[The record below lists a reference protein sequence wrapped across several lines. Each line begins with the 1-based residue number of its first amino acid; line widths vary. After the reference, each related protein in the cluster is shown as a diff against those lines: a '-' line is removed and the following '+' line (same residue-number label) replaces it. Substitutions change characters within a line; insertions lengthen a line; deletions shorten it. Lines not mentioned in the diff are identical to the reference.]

1 MMRYRV
7 VGSPQPLPAPVEDPL
22 HKAAFSYRV
31 QGVLESATPTVLFEV
46 YAQRQTLYPY
56 AERACRLLLACY
68 ELAHTRLG
76 LDHALRYDRLLR
88 VFLMTEGKA
97 GAEQQQNLMYL
108 YDLSERVPPQAWLR
122 ELTHEYGHWI
132 IPPINSYEE
141 PEPWA
146 NGDLGERWFTYHLR
160 HSFPPSLRFP
170 PLREG
175 NHDLA
180 FPMHRGKQVIGRF
193 PLRSRGN
200 LTEGVLDN
208 SDSEFLMG
216 APQRALEAY
225 LRRAVEPLVERMARE
240 GLHPQRWRSRRRAGY
255 EEYLALALYID
266 RVYGSERLGRAMLC
280 AGGVEPD
287 DFLRGVRESL
297 TEPARLKVQLP
308 VASGYLFLPGG
319 AARWRIVE
327 PRGATLTPDPKRPE
341 WARCSV
347 AQATVAR
354 R

>member
-1 MMRYRV
+1 VRYRV
-7 VGSPQPLPAPVEDPL
+7 IGSPQPLPAPVEDPL

-31 QGVLESATPTVLFEV
+31 QGVAEGTTPTVLFEI

-68 ELAHTRLG
+68 DLARTRLG

-97 GAEQQQNLMYL
+97 GAEQLQNLMYL
-108 YDLSERVPPQAWLR
+108 YDLSERVPPQEWLR

-132 IPPINSYEE
+132 LPPINSYEE

-146 NGDLGERWFTYHLR
+146 NGDLGERWFTLHLVAR
-160 HSFPPSLRFP
+160 ARS
-170 PLREG
+170 EG
-175 NHDLA
+175 
-180 FPMHRGKQVIGRF
+180 
-193 PLRSRGN
+193 
-200 LTEGVLDN
+200 
-208 SDSEFLMG
+208 SEPDFLMG
-216 APQRALEAY
+216 ASLSALEAY
-225 LRRAVEPLVERMARE
+225 LRRTVEPLVERMARE

-255 EEYLALALYID
+255 EEYLAFALYID

-297 TEPARLKVQLP
+297 TEPERLQVQLP
-308 VASGYLFLPGG
+308 LGNGYLFLPGG
-319 AARWRIVE
+319 AARWRIIE

-341 WARCSV
+341 WARCSTT
-347 AQATVAR
+347 AATLR
-354 R
+354 RL

>member
-1 MMRYRV
+1 
-7 VGSPQPLPAPVEDPL
+7 VEDPL

-31 QGVLESATPTVLFEV
+31 QGVAEGTTPTVLFEI

-68 ELAHTRLG
+68 DLARTRLG

-108 YDLSERVPPQAWLR
+108 YDLSERVPPQEWLR

-132 IPPINSYEE
+132 LPPINSYEE

-146 NGDLGERWFTYHLR
+146 NGDLGERWFTLHLVAR
-160 HSFPPSLRFP
+160 ARS
-170 PLREG
+170 EG
-175 NHDLA
+175 
-180 FPMHRGKQVIGRF
+180 
-193 PLRSRGN
+193 
-200 LTEGVLDN
+200 
-208 SDSEFLMG
+208 SEPDFLMG
-216 APQRALEAY
+216 ASLSALEAY
-225 LRRAVEPLVERMARE
+225 LRRTVEPLVERMARE

-255 EEYLALALYID
+255 EEYLAFALYID

-297 TEPARLKVQLP
+297 TEPERLQVQLP
-308 VASGYLFLPGG
+308 FGNGYLFLPGG
-319 AARWRIVE
+319 AARWRIIE
-327 PRGATLTPDPKRPE
+327 PRGATLMPDPKRPE

-347 AQATVAR
+347 SQATVAR

>member
-1 MMRYRV
+1 VRYRV
-7 VGSPQPLPAPVEDPL
+7 IGSPQPLPAPVEDPL

-31 QGVLESATPTVLFEV
+31 QGVAEGTTPTVLFEI

-68 ELAHTRLG
+68 DLARTRLG

-108 YDLSERVPPQAWLR
+108 YDLSERVPPQEWLR

-132 IPPINSYEE
+132 LPPINSYEE

-146 NGDLGERWFTYHLR
+146 NGDLGERWFTLHLVAR
-160 HSFPPSLRFP
+160 ARS
-170 PLREG
+170 EG
-175 NHDLA
+175 
-180 FPMHRGKQVIGRF
+180 
-193 PLRSRGN
+193 
-200 LTEGVLDN
+200 
-208 SDSEFLMG
+208 SEPDFLMG
-216 APQRALEAY
+216 ASLSALEAY
-225 LRRAVEPLVERMARE
+225 LRRTVEPLVERMARE

-255 EEYLALALYID
+255 EEYLAFALYID

-297 TEPARLKVQLP
+297 TEPERLQVQLP
-308 VASGYLFLPGG
+308 LGNGYLFLPGG
-319 AARWRIVE
+319 AARWRIIE

-341 WARCSV
+341 WARCSTT
-347 AQATVAR
+347 AATLR
-354 R
+354 RL

>member
-1 MMRYRV
+1 VRYRV

-31 QGVLESATPTVLFEV
+31 QGVAEGATPTVLFEI

-68 ELAHTRLG
+68 DLARMRLG

-122 ELTHEYGHWI
+122 EMTHEYGHWI

-146 NGDLGERWFTYHLR
+146 NGDLGERWFTAHLVAR
-160 HSFPPSLRFP
+160 
-170 PLREG
+170 
-175 NHDLA
+175 A
-180 FPMHRGKQVIGRF
+180 RGASGE
-193 PLRSRGN
+193 P
-200 LTEGVLDN
+200 D
-208 SDSEFLMG
+208 FLMG
-216 APQRALEAY
+216 ASLDALEAY
-225 LRRAVEPLVERMARE
+225 LRRAVEPLIERMARE
-240 GLHPQRWRSRRRAGY
+240 GLNPQRWRSRRRAGY
-255 EEYLALALYID
+255 DEYLALALYLD

-297 TEPARLKVQLP
+297 TEPERLTARLP
-308 VASGYLFLPGG
+308 FASGYLFLPGG
-319 AARWRIVE
+319 AARWRIIE

-347 AQATVAR
+347 AQATVAGR
-354 R
+354 

>member
-1 MMRYRV
+1 MRYRV
-7 VGSPQPLPAPVEDPL
+7 VGSPQPLPAAVEDPL

-31 QGVLESATPTVLFEV
+31 QGVAEGATPTVLFEV

-68 ELAHTRLG
+68 DLARTRLG
-76 LDHALRYDRLLR
+76 LDHALRYDRLLH

-108 YDLSERVPPQAWLR
+108 YDLSERMPPQAWLR

-146 NGDLGERWFTYHLR
+146 NGDLGERWFTYHLVAR
-160 HSFPPSLRFP
+160 
-170 PLREG
+170 
-175 NHDLA
+175 A
-180 FPMHRGKQVIGRF
+180 RGASGE
-193 PLRSRGN
+193 P
-200 LTEGVLDN
+200 D
-208 SDSEFLMG
+208 FLMG
-216 APQRALEAY
+216 APLSALDAY
-225 LRRAVEPLVERMARE
+225 LRRAVEPLIERMARE
-240 GLHPQRWRSRRRAGY
+240 GLNPQRWRSRRRAGY
-255 EEYLALALYID
+255 DEYLALALYID

-297 TEPARLKVQLP
+297 TEPERLTAQLP
-308 VASGYLFLPGG
+308 FANGYLFLPGG
-319 AARWRIVE
+319 AARWRIIE

-347 AQATVAR
+347 VQAVVGR

>member
-1 MMRYRV
+1 VRYRV
-7 VGSPQPLPAPVEDPL
+7 VGSPQPLPTPVEDPL

-31 QGVLESATPTVLFEV
+31 QGVTEGTTPTVLFEI

-68 ELAHTRLG
+68 DLARTRLG

-108 YDLSERVPPQAWLR
+108 YDLSERVPPQEWLR

-132 IPPINSYEE
+132 LPPINSYEE

-146 NGDLGERWFTYHLR
+146 NGDLGERWFTLHLVAR
-160 HSFPPSLRFP
+160 ARS
-170 PLREG
+170 EG
-175 NHDLA
+175 
-180 FPMHRGKQVIGRF
+180 
-193 PLRSRGN
+193 
-200 LTEGVLDN
+200 
-208 SDSEFLMG
+208 SEPDFLMG
-216 APQRALEAY
+216 ASLSALEAY
-225 LRRAVEPLVERMARE
+225 LRRTVEPLVERMARE

-255 EEYLALALYID
+255 EEYLAFALYID

-297 TEPARLKVQLP
+297 TEPERLQVQLP
-308 VASGYLFLPGG
+308 FGNGYLFLPGG
-319 AARWRIVE
+319 AARWRIIE
-327 PRGATLTPDPKRPE
+327 PRGATLMPDPKRPE

-347 AQATVAR
+347 SQATVAR

>member
-1 MMRYRV
+1 
-7 VGSPQPLPAPVEDPL
+7 VEDPL

-31 QGVLESATPTVLFEV
+31 QGVAEGTTPTVLFEI

-68 ELAHTRLG
+68 DLARTRLG

-108 YDLSERVPPQAWLR
+108 YDLSERVPPQEWLR

-132 IPPINSYEE
+132 LPPINSYEE

-146 NGDLGERWFTYHLR
+146 NGDLGERWFTLHLVAR
-160 HSFPPSLRFP
+160 ARS
-170 PLREG
+170 EG
-175 NHDLA
+175 
-180 FPMHRGKQVIGRF
+180 
-193 PLRSRGN
+193 
-200 LTEGVLDN
+200 
-208 SDSEFLMG
+208 SEPDFLMG
-216 APQRALEAY
+216 ASLSALEAY
-225 LRRAVEPLVERMARE
+225 LRRTVEPLVERMARE

-255 EEYLALALYID
+255 EEYLAFALYID

-297 TEPARLKVQLP
+297 TEPERLQVRLP
-308 VASGYLFLPGG
+308 FGNGYLFLPGG
-319 AARWRIVE
+319 AARWRIIE
-327 PRGATLTPDPKRPE
+327 PRGATLMPDPKRPE

-347 AQATVAR
+347 SQATVAR

>member
-1 MMRYRV
+1 MRYRV
-7 VGSPQPLPAPVEDPL
+7 IGSPQPLPAPVEDPL

-31 QGVLESATPTVLFEV
+31 QGVAEGTTPTVLFEI

-68 ELAHTRLG
+68 DLARTRLG

-108 YDLSERVPPQAWLR
+108 YDLSERVPPQEWLR

-132 IPPINSYEE
+132 LPPINSYEE

-146 NGDLGERWFTYHLR
+146 NGDLGERWFTLHLVAR
-160 HSFPPSLRFP
+160 ARS
-170 PLREG
+170 EG
-175 NHDLA
+175 
-180 FPMHRGKQVIGRF
+180 
-193 PLRSRGN
+193 
-200 LTEGVLDN
+200 
-208 SDSEFLMG
+208 SEPDFLMG
-216 APQRALEAY
+216 ASLSALEAY
-225 LRRAVEPLVERMARE
+225 LRRTVEPLVERMARE

-255 EEYLALALYID
+255 EEYLAFALYID

-297 TEPARLKVQLP
+297 TEPERLQVQLP
-308 VASGYLFLPGG
+308 FGNGYLFLPGG
-319 AARWRIVE
+319 AARWRIIE
-327 PRGATLTPDPKRPE
+327 PRGATLMPDPKRPE

-347 AQATVAR
+347 SQATVAR

>member
-1 MMRYRV
+1 
-7 VGSPQPLPAPVEDPL
+7 VEDPL

-31 QGVLESATPTVLFEV
+31 QGVAEGTTPTVLFEI

-68 ELAHTRLG
+68 DLACTRLG

-108 YDLSERVPPQAWLR
+108 YDLSERVPPQEWLR

-132 IPPINSYEE
+132 LPPINSYEE

-146 NGDLGERWFTYHLR
+146 NGDLGERWFTLHLVAR
-160 HSFPPSLRFP
+160 ARS
-170 PLREG
+170 EG
-175 NHDLA
+175 
-180 FPMHRGKQVIGRF
+180 
-193 PLRSRGN
+193 
-200 LTEGVLDN
+200 
-208 SDSEFLMG
+208 SEPDFLMG
-216 APQRALEAY
+216 ASLSALEAY
-225 LRRAVEPLVERMARE
+225 LRRTVEPLVERMARE

-255 EEYLALALYID
+255 EEYLAFALYID

-297 TEPARLKVQLP
+297 TEPERLQVQLP

-319 AARWRIVE
+319 AARWRIIE
-327 PRGATLTPDPKRPE
+327 PRGATLMPDPKRPE

-347 AQATVAR
+347 SQATVAR

>member
-31 QGVLESATPTVLFEV
+31 QGVAEGATPTVLFEI
-46 YAQRQTLYPY
+46 YAQRQMLYPY

-68 ELAHTRLG
+68 DLARTRLG

-97 GAEQQQNLMYL
+97 GAQQQQNLMYL
-108 YDLSERVPPQAWLR
+108 YDLSERVSPQAWLR

-146 NGDLGERWFTYHLR
+146 NGDLGERWFTYHLV
-160 HSFPPSLRFP
+160 
-170 PLREG
+170 
-175 NHDLA
+175 A
-180 FPMHRGKQVIGRF
+180 WARGARDE
-193 PLRSRGN
+193 P
-200 LTEGVLDN
+200 D
-208 SDSEFLMG
+208 FLMG
-216 APQRALEAY
+216 ASLGALEAY
-225 LRRAVEPLVERMARE
+225 LRRAVEPLIERMARE
-240 GLHPQRWRSRRRAGY
+240 GLNPQRWRLRRRAGY
-255 EEYLALALYID
+255 DEYLALALYID

-297 TEPARLKVQLP
+297 TEPEQLKVQLP
-308 VASGYLFLPGG
+308 FANGYLFLPGG

-327 PRGATLTPDPKRPE
+327 PREATLTPDPKRPE
-341 WARCSV
+341 WARCSTTS
-347 AQATVAR
+347 ATLR
-354 R
+354 RL

>member
-7 VGSPQPLPAPVEDPL
+7 VGSPQPLPAAVEDPL

-31 QGVLESATPTVLFEV
+31 QGVAEGTTPTVLFEV

-68 ELAHTRLG
+68 DLARTRLG
-76 LDHALRYDRLLR
+76 LDHALRYDRLLH

-108 YDLSERVPPQAWLR
+108 YDLSERMPPQAWLR

-146 NGDLGERWFTYHLR
+146 NGDLGERWFTYHLVAR
-160 HSFPPSLRFP
+160 
-170 PLREG
+170 
-175 NHDLA
+175 A
-180 FPMHRGKQVIGRF
+180 RGASGE
-193 PLRSRGN
+193 P
-200 LTEGVLDN
+200 D
-208 SDSEFLMG
+208 FLMG
-216 APQRALEAY
+216 APLSALDAY
-225 LRRAVEPLVERMARE
+225 LRRAVEPLIERMARE
-240 GLHPQRWRSRRRAGY
+240 GLNPHRWRSRRRAGY
-255 EEYLALALYID
+255 DEYLALALYID

-297 TEPARLKVQLP
+297 TEPERLTAQLP
-308 VASGYLFLPGG
+308 FANGYLFLPGG
-319 AARWRIVE
+319 AARWRIIE

-341 WARCSV
+341 WARCSTTS
-347 AQATVAR
+347 ATLR
-354 R
+354 RL

>member
-1 MMRYRV
+1 
-7 VGSPQPLPAPVEDPL
+7 VEDPL

-31 QGVLESATPTVLFEV
+31 QGVAEGTTPTVLFEI

-68 ELAHTRLG
+68 DLARTRLG

-88 VFLMTEGKA
+88 VFLMIEGRA

-108 YDLSERVPPQAWLR
+108 YDLSERVPPQEWLR

-132 IPPINSYEE
+132 LPPINSYEE

-146 NGDLGERWFTYHLR
+146 NGDLGERWFTLHLVAR
-160 HSFPPSLRFP
+160 ARS
-170 PLREG
+170 EG
-175 NHDLA
+175 
-180 FPMHRGKQVIGRF
+180 
-193 PLRSRGN
+193 
-200 LTEGVLDN
+200 
-208 SDSEFLMG
+208 SEPDFLMG
-216 APQRALEAY
+216 ASLSALEAY
-225 LRRAVEPLVERMARE
+225 LRRTVEPLVERMARE

-255 EEYLALALYID
+255 EEYLAFALYID

-297 TEPARLKVQLP
+297 TEPERLQVQLP
-308 VASGYLFLPGG
+308 FGNGYLFLPGG
-319 AARWRIVE
+319 AARWRIIE

-347 AQATVAR
+347 SQATVAR

>member
-1 MMRYRV
+1 VRYRV
-7 VGSPQPLPAPVEDPL
+7 IGSPQPLPAPVEDPL

-31 QGVLESATPTVLFEV
+31 QGVAEGATPTVLFEI

-68 ELAHTRLG
+68 DLACTRLG

-108 YDLSERVPPQAWLR
+108 YDLSERVPPQEWLR

-132 IPPINSYEE
+132 LPPINSYEE

-146 NGDLGERWFTYHLR
+146 NGELGERWFTLHLVAR
-160 HSFPPSLRFP
+160 
-170 PLREG
+170 
-175 NHDLA
+175 A
-180 FPMHRGKQVIGRF
+180 
-193 PLRSRGN
+193 RS
-200 LTEGVLDN
+200 E
-208 SDSEFLMG
+208 DSEPDFLMG
-216 APQRALEAY
+216 ASLSALEAY
-225 LRRAVEPLVERMARE
+225 LRRTVEPLVERMARE

-255 EEYLALALYID
+255 EEYLAFALYID

-297 TEPARLKVQLP
+297 TEPERLQVQLP
-308 VASGYLFLPGG
+308 FGNGYLFLPGG
-319 AARWRIVE
+319 AARWRIIE
-327 PRGATLTPDPKRPE
+327 PRGATLMPDPKRPE

-347 AQATVAR
+347 SQAMVAR

>member
-1 MMRYRV
+1 MRYRV
-7 VGSPQPLPAPVEDPL
+7 VGSPQPLPTPVEDPL

-31 QGVLESATPTVLFEV
+31 QGVIEEPTPTTLFEI

-68 ELAHTRLG
+68 DLARTRLG
-76 LDHALRYDRLLR
+76 LDHALRYDRQLR

-146 NGDLGERWFTYHLR
+146 NGDLGERWFTYHL
-160 HSFPPSLRFP
+160 
-170 PLREG
+170 
-175 NHDLA
+175 LA
-180 FPMHRGKQVIGRF
+180 RARGAG
-193 PLRSRGN
+193 
-200 LTEGVLDN
+200 
-208 SDSEFLMG
+208 SEPDFLMG
-216 APQRALEAY
+216 ASLSALEAY

-240 GLHPQRWRSRRRAGY
+240 GLHLQRWRSRRRAGY
-255 EEYLALALYID
+255 EEYLALALYVD
-266 RVYGSERLGRAMLC
+266 RVYGSARLGRAMLC

-297 TEPARLKVQLP
+297 TEPERLQVQLP

-319 AARWRIVE
+319 AARWRIIE
-327 PRGATLTPDPKRPE
+327 PRGATLTPDPKHPE

>member
-1 MMRYRV
+1 MRYRV
-7 VGSPQPLPAPVEDPL
+7 VGSPQPLPAAVEDPL

-31 QGVLESATPTVLFEV
+31 QGVAEGTTPTVLFEV

-56 AERACRLLLACY
+56 AGRACRLLLACY
-68 ELAHTRLG
+68 DLARTRLG

-146 NGDLGERWFTYHLR
+146 NGDLGERWFTYHL
-160 HSFPPSLRFP
+160 
-170 PLREG
+170 
-175 NHDLA
+175 LA
-180 FPMHRGKQVIGRF
+180 RARGAGGE
-193 PLRSRGN
+193 P
-200 LTEGVLDN
+200 D
-208 SDSEFLMG
+208 FLMG
-216 APQRALEAY
+216 ASLSALEAY

-255 EEYLALALYID
+255 EEYLALALYVD
-266 RVYGSERLGRAMLC
+266 CVYGSARLGRAMLC

-297 TEPARLKVQLP
+297 TEPERLQVQLP
-308 VASGYLFLPGG
+308 FANGYLFLPGG

-341 WARCSV
+341 WARCSTT
-347 AQATVAR
+347 AATLR
-354 R
+354 RL

>member
-1 MMRYRV
+1 VRYRV
-7 VGSPQPLPAPVEDPL
+7 IGSPQPLPAPVEDPL

-31 QGVLESATPTVLFEV
+31 QGVAEGTTPTVLFEI

-68 ELAHTRLG
+68 DLACTRLG

-108 YDLSERVPPQAWLR
+108 YDLSERVPPQEWLR

-132 IPPINSYEE
+132 LPPINSYEE

-146 NGDLGERWFTYHLR
+146 NGDLGERWFTYHLLAR
-160 HSFPPSLRFP
+160 ARS
-170 PLREG
+170 EG
-175 NHDLA
+175 
-180 FPMHRGKQVIGRF
+180 
-193 PLRSRGN
+193 
-200 LTEGVLDN
+200 
-208 SDSEFLMG
+208 SEPDFLMG
-216 APQRALEAY
+216 ASLSALEAY
-225 LRRAVEPLVERMARE
+225 LRRTVEPLVERMARE

-255 EEYLALALYID
+255 EEYLAFALYID

-297 TEPARLKVQLP
+297 TEPERLQVQLP
-308 VASGYLFLPGG
+308 FANGYLFLPGG

-327 PRGATLTPDPKRPE
+327 PRGATLMPDPKRPE

-347 AQATVAR
+347 SQAMVAR

>member
-1 MMRYRV
+1 M
-7 VGSPQPLPAPVEDPL
+7 EDPL

-31 QGVLESATPTVLFEV
+31 QGVAEGTTPTVLFEI

-68 ELAHTRLG
+68 DLARTRLG

-108 YDLSERVPPQAWLR
+108 YDLSERVPPQEWLR

-132 IPPINSYEE
+132 LPPINSYEE

-146 NGDLGERWFTYHLR
+146 NGDLGERWFTLHLVAR
-160 HSFPPSLRFP
+160 ARS
-170 PLREG
+170 EG
-175 NHDLA
+175 
-180 FPMHRGKQVIGRF
+180 
-193 PLRSRGN
+193 
-200 LTEGVLDN
+200 
-208 SDSEFLMG
+208 SEPDFLMG
-216 APQRALEAY
+216 ASLSALEAY
-225 LRRAVEPLVERMARE
+225 LRRTVEPLVERMARE

-255 EEYLALALYID
+255 EEYLAFALYID

-297 TEPARLKVQLP
+297 TEPERLQVRLP
-308 VASGYLFLPGG
+308 FGNGYLFLPGG
-319 AARWRIVE
+319 AARWRIIE
-327 PRGATLTPDPKRPE
+327 PRGATLMPDPKRPE

-347 AQATVAR
+347 SQATVAR

>member
-1 MMRYRV
+1 VRYRV
-7 VGSPQPLPAPVEDPL
+7 IGSPQPLPAPVEDPL

-31 QGVLESATPTVLFEV
+31 QGVAEGTTPTVLFEI

-68 ELAHTRLG
+68 DLACTRLG

-108 YDLSERVPPQAWLR
+108 YDLSERVPPQEWLR

-132 IPPINSYEE
+132 LPPINSYEE

-146 NGDLGERWFTYHLR
+146 NGDLGERWFTLHLVAR
-160 HSFPPSLRFP
+160 ARS
-170 PLREG
+170 EG
-175 NHDLA
+175 
-180 FPMHRGKQVIGRF
+180 
-193 PLRSRGN
+193 
-200 LTEGVLDN
+200 
-208 SDSEFLMG
+208 SEPDFLMG
-216 APQRALEAY
+216 ASLSALEAY
-225 LRRAVEPLVERMARE
+225 LRRTVEPLVERMARE

-255 EEYLALALYID
+255 EEYLAFALYID

-297 TEPARLKVQLP
+297 TEPERLQVQLP

-319 AARWRIVE
+319 AARWRIIE
-327 PRGATLTPDPKRPE
+327 PRGATLMPDPKRPE

-347 AQATVAR
+347 SQATVAR

>member
-1 MMRYRV
+1 MRYRV
-7 VGSPQPLPAPVEDPL
+7 VGSPQPLPTPVEDPL

-31 QGVLESATPTVLFEV
+31 QGVAEGTTPTVLFEI

-68 ELAHTRLG
+68 DLARTRLG

-88 VFLMTEGKA
+88 VFLMIEGRA

-108 YDLSERVPPQAWLR
+108 YDLSERVPPQEWLR

-132 IPPINSYEE
+132 LPPINSYEE

-146 NGDLGERWFTYHLR
+146 NGDLGERWFTLHLVAR
-160 HSFPPSLRFP
+160 ARS
-170 PLREG
+170 EG
-175 NHDLA
+175 
-180 FPMHRGKQVIGRF
+180 
-193 PLRSRGN
+193 
-200 LTEGVLDN
+200 
-208 SDSEFLMG
+208 SEPDFLMG
-216 APQRALEAY
+216 ASLSALEAY
-225 LRRAVEPLVERMARE
+225 LRRTVEPLVERMARE

-255 EEYLALALYID
+255 EEYLAFALYID

-297 TEPARLKVQLP
+297 TEPERLQVQLP
-308 VASGYLFLPGG
+308 FGNGYLFLPGG
-319 AARWRIVE
+319 AARWRIIE

-347 AQATVAR
+347 SQATVAR

>member
-7 VGSPQPLPAPVEDPL
+7 VGSPQPLPAAVEDPL

-31 QGVLESATPTVLFEV
+31 QGVAEGTTPTVLFEV

-68 ELAHTRLG
+68 DLARTRLG
-76 LDHALRYDRLLR
+76 LDHALRYDRLLH

-108 YDLSERVPPQAWLR
+108 YDLSERMPPQAWLR

-146 NGDLGERWFTYHLR
+146 NGDLGERWFTYHLVAR
-160 HSFPPSLRFP
+160 
-170 PLREG
+170 
-175 NHDLA
+175 A
-180 FPMHRGKQVIGRF
+180 RGASGE
-193 PLRSRGN
+193 P
-200 LTEGVLDN
+200 D
-208 SDSEFLMG
+208 FLMG
-216 APQRALEAY
+216 APLSALDAY
-225 LRRAVEPLVERMARE
+225 LRRAVEPLIERMARE
-240 GLHPQRWRSRRRAGY
+240 GLNPQRWRSRRRAGY
-255 EEYLALALYID
+255 DEYLALALYID

-297 TEPARLKVQLP
+297 TEPERLTAQLP
-308 VASGYLFLPGG
+308 FANGYLFLPGG
-319 AARWRIVE
+319 AARWRIIE

-347 AQATVAR
+347 VQAVVGR

>member
-1 MMRYRV
+1 VRYRV
-7 VGSPQPLPAPVEDPL
+7 IGSPQPLPAPVEDPL

-31 QGVLESATPTVLFEV
+31 QGVAEGTTPTVLFEI

-68 ELAHTRLG
+68 DLACTRLG

-108 YDLSERVPPQAWLR
+108 YDLSERVPPQEWLR

-132 IPPINSYEE
+132 LPPINSYEE

-146 NGDLGERWFTYHLR
+146 NGDLGERWFTLHLVAR
-160 HSFPPSLRFP
+160 ARS
-170 PLREG
+170 EG
-175 NHDLA
+175 
-180 FPMHRGKQVIGRF
+180 
-193 PLRSRGN
+193 
-200 LTEGVLDN
+200 
-208 SDSEFLMG
+208 SEPDFLMG
-216 APQRALEAY
+216 ASLSALEAY
-225 LRRAVEPLVERMARE
+225 LRRTVEPLVERMARE

-255 EEYLALALYID
+255 EEYLAFALYID

-297 TEPARLKVQLP
+297 TEPERLQVQLP
-308 VASGYLFLPGG
+308 FGNGYLFLPGG
-319 AARWRIVE
+319 AARWRIIE

-341 WARCSV
+341 WARCSTT
-347 AQATVAR
+347 AATLR
-354 R
+354 RL

>member
-1 MMRYRV
+1 
-7 VGSPQPLPAPVEDPL
+7 VEDPL

-31 QGVLESATPTVLFEV
+31 QGVAEGTTPTVLFEI

-68 ELAHTRLG
+68 DLARTRLG

-108 YDLSERVPPQAWLR
+108 YDLSERVPPQEWLR

-132 IPPINSYEE
+132 LPPINSYEE

-146 NGDLGERWFTYHLR
+146 NGDLGERWFTLHLVAR
-160 HSFPPSLRFP
+160 ARS
-170 PLREG
+170 EG
-175 NHDLA
+175 
-180 FPMHRGKQVIGRF
+180 
-193 PLRSRGN
+193 
-200 LTEGVLDN
+200 
-208 SDSEFLMG
+208 SEPDFLMG
-216 APQRALEAY
+216 ASLSALEAY
-225 LRRAVEPLVERMARE
+225 LRRTVEPLVERMARE

-255 EEYLALALYID
+255 EEYLAFALYID

-297 TEPARLKVQLP
+297 TEPERLQVQLP
-308 VASGYLFLPGG
+308 FANGYLFLPGG
-319 AARWRIVE
+319 AARWRIIE
-327 PRGATLTPDPKRPE
+327 PHGATLTPDPKRPE
-341 WARCSV
+341 WARCSTT
-347 AQATVAR
+347 AATLR
-354 R
+354 RL

>member
-1 MMRYRV
+1 MRVVEIGFMEQSIPRSGILRLMRYRV
-7 VGSPQPLPAPVEDPL
+7 IGSPQPLPAPVEDPL

-31 QGVLESATPTVLFEV
+31 QGVAEGATPTMLFEV

-68 ELAHTRLG
+68 DLARTRLG

-146 NGDLGERWFTYHLR
+146 NGDLGERWFTYHLVAR
-160 HSFPPSLRFP
+160 ARDTSGEP
-170 PLREG
+170 
-175 NHDLA
+175 D
-180 FPMHRGKQVIGRF
+180 
-193 PLRSRGN
+193 
-200 LTEGVLDN
+200 
-208 SDSEFLMG
+208 FLMG
-216 APQRALEAY
+216 APLSALEAY
-225 LRRAVEPLVERMARE
+225 LRRAVEPLIERMARE
-240 GLHPQRWRSRRRAGY
+240 GLNPQRWRSRRRAGY
-255 EEYLALALYID
+255 EECLALALYID
-266 RVYGSERLGRAMLC
+266 RLYGSERLGRAMLC

-287 DFLRGVRESL
+287 DFLRGARESL
-297 TEPARLKVQLP
+297 TEPEQLRVQLP
-308 VASGYLFLPGG
+308 FANGYLFLPGG

-327 PRGATLTPDPKRPE
+327 PRGATLIPDPKRPE

-347 AQATVAR
+347 TQATLR
-354 R
+354 KW